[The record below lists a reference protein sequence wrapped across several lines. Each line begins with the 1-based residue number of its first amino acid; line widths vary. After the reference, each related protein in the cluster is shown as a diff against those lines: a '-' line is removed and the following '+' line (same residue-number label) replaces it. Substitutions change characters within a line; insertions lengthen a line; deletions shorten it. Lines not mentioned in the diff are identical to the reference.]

1 MPAVLATNWWAL
13 ALRGVIAILFAII
26 TFTIPGMTLAILVM
40 LFGAYALV
48 DGIFAIIATVRA
60 AHGHRRWGAFLLE
73 GVVGI
78 LAGLAT
84 LTNPIAVAAVLIY
97 IIAGWAIITGVLEI
111 AAGFR
116 LRRHMEG
123 EFLLILTGVISIVFG
138 IASFWA
144 PVIGALAIVWWLGV
158 Y

>member
-48 DGIFAIIATVRA
+48 DGVFAIIATFRA

-97 IIAGWAIITGVLEI
+97 IIAGWAIITGILEI

-116 LRRHMEG
+116 
-123 EFLLILTGVISIVFG
+123 
-138 IASFWA
+138 A
-144 PVIGALAIVWWLGV
+144 
-158 Y
+158 